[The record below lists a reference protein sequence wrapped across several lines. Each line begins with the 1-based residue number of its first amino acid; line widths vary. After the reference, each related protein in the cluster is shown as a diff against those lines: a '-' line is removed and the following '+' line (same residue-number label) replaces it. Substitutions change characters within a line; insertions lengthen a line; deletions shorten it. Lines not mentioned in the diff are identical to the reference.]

1 MQITMLKVLYEDNH
15 LIAVLKPAGLLV
27 QGDASGAIS
36 LMDIVK
42 DYLKEKYNKPGDV
55 FLGLVHRLDRPVSG
69 IVLFAKTSKGAS
81 RVSEQ
86 FREREVSKNYTAILE
101 GVLPKDEGK
110 LEVYIK
116 KDEKL
121 RKAYVF
127 DNMVED
133 AQNAVLSYKVLR
145 REKDVTW
152 AKIGLHTGRFH
163 QIRATFAHIGHPI
176 LGDKKYGAK
185 MKYREGEIALSA
197 TELSFKTATG
207 EKEIHL
213 QLDPIKVLDLGLILN

>member
-1 MQITMLKVLYEDNH
+1 MKKENLKVLYEDNH
-15 LIAVLKPAGLLV
+15 LIAVFKPAGVLV

-42 DYLKEKYNKPGDV
+42 EYLKEKYKKPGDV

-86 FREREVSKNYTAILE
+86 FRLHDVSKIYTAVLE
-101 GVLPKDEGK
+101 GLLPKNEDT
-110 LEVYIK
+110 LEVYLQ

-121 RKAYVF
+121 RKAFVF
-127 DNMVED
+127 EKMTEGTQK
-133 AQNAVLSYKVLR
+133 ASLSYKVLR
-145 REKDVTW
+145 REKDRTW
-152 AKIGLHTGRFH
+152 AKIELHTGRFH
-163 QIRATFAHIGHPI
+163 QIRATFAFIGCPI
-176 LGDKKYGAK
+176 IGDSKYGAVI
-185 MKYREGEIALSA
+185 KYKEGEIALCA

-207 EKEIHL
+207 DREI
-213 QLDPIKVLDLGLILN
+213 DLSLPVEEVFQFS

>member
-1 MQITMLKVLYEDNH
+1 MEHVIQNSKLNVLYEDNH
-15 LIAVLKPAGLLV
+15 LIAVFKPAGLLV

-55 FLGLVHRLDRPVSG
+55 FLGLVHRLDRPVAG

-86 FREREVSKNYTAILE
+86 FREHEVSKIYTAVLE
-101 GVLPKDEGK
+101 GELSKKEGS

-127 DNMVED
+127 DEVTQD
-133 AQNAVLSYKVLR
+133 AQKASLSYKVLR
-145 REKDVTW
+145 RENDRTW
-152 AKIGLHTGRFH
+152 AQIELHTGRFH
-163 QIRATFAHIGHPI
+163 QIRATFAHIGYPI
-176 LGDKKYGAK
+176 LGDGKYGSK
-185 MKYREGEIALSA
+185 MKYQEGKIALCA
-197 TELSFKTATG
+197 TELSFKTATDP
-207 EKEIHL
+207 KEIRL
-213 QLDPIKVLDLGLILN
+213 QLDAEEVFQF

>member
-1 MQITMLKVLYEDNH
+1 LKTNNLKILYEDNH

-42 DYLKEKYNKPGDV
+42 DYLKEKYSKPGDV
-55 FLGLVHRLDRPVSG
+55 FLGLIHRLDRPVAG

-86 FREREVSKNYTAILE
+86 FRSHEVSKIYTAVVEGLLE
-101 GVLPKDEGK
+101 NDEGN

-127 DNMVED
+127 EKMTED
-133 AQNAVLSYKVLR
+133 AQKASLSYKVLS
-145 REKDVTW
+145 RENGVTW
-152 AKIGLHTGRFH
+152 AKIELQTGRFH
-163 QIRATFAHIGHPI
+163 QIRASFAHIGHPI
-176 LGDKKYGAK
+176 LGDCKYGSK
-185 MKYREGEIALSA
+185 IKYVEGKIALCA
-197 TELSFKTATG
+197 TELTFKTATDP
-207 EKEIHL
+207 KEIHL
-213 QLDPIKVLDLGLILN
+213 KLDAREVLGI

>member
-1 MQITMLKVLYEDNH
+1 MLKVLYEDNH
-15 LIAVLKPAGLLV
+15 LIAVFKPAGILV

-69 IVLFAKTSKGAS
+69 IVLYAKTSKGAS

-86 FREREVSKNYTAILE
+86 FREHEVSKIYTAVVECLLK
-101 GVLPKDEGK
+101 GDEGT
-110 LEVYIK
+110 LVVYIK

-127 DNMVED
+127 EKKVED
-133 AQNAVLSYKVLR
+133 AQKAVLSYKVLKHENDR
-145 REKDVTW
+145 TW
-152 AKIGLHTGRFH
+152 AQIELQTGRFH
-163 QIRATFAHIGHPI
+163 QIRATFASLGHPI
-176 LGDKKYGAK
+176 IGDVKYGAK
-185 MKYREGEIALSA
+185 MKYREGEITLCA

-207 EKEIHL
+207 DQDI
-213 QLDPIKVLDLGLILN
+213 QLSLDVEEVFQF